1 MQPISQDH
9 ELELLNE
16 KVSYSFLNFF
26 SSIIDTQLKYSLGV
40 IMKTFFKFFGA
51 AFGLAFLVCSIYVVN
66 LFSSKPFS
74 LDHYLA
80 KDLIVNL
87 VDSPEYMTYI
97 GIVDFLNPI
106 TKHNSKLSNNTLEDS
121 EADHIDTIKHLQIL
135 NSYTDDDLTEDQII
149 TKKIA
154 VFDTENDINGFE
166 NFRFHSY
173 PINQIGG
180 AHLNAVEFMTD
191 IHPIRNKREA
201 NDYLK
206 RVNQIASSMDNLLIW
221 FDKQAEI
228 GIYPPTFVFD
238 HVINQLSEMLSNPS
252 NPLLEVFAKKVREL
266 DLSDSEISSLETE
279 LSKIIEESFNPA
291 YQRLLDR
298 MIADKSYSNL
308 DHGVWSLPNGDE
320 FYKLRIRT
328 YTTTDYSPQEIHDI
342 GLSEVKRISERIA
355 EIFNELGYD
364 NKKPVGLLLNEL
376 NESPDFLYADTAD
389 RKEIVIRDYT
399 EMVAEAAKKVEPY
412 FERMPKASV
421 EVRPVPE
428 YSEQTAAGGYYQ
440 GPSLDGKRPGVFYAN
455 LYDIKQTPTYSMMAL
470 TLHEAIPGHHMQIAL
485 NQENENL
492 TLYRKQGYGT
502 SAFSE
507 GWALYAEKLSMEVG
521 VGRDLYDELGIL
533 QSEIFRA
540 VRLVVDTGM
549 HYKRWTR
556 EEAMKYMKE
565 KTGMSDTEVRTEIE
579 RYIVWPGQAL
589 SYKVGMLKILELREK
604 AKSALGEK
612 FDIKKFHTIVLDN
625 GNPPLFILEEL
636 VDKWIEA
643 SA

>member
-1 MQPISQDH
+1 M
-9 ELELLNE
+9 
-16 KVSYSFLNFF
+16 KKF
-26 SSIIDTQLKYSLGV
+26 LKY
-40 IMKTFFKFFGA
+40 IGA
-51 AFGLAFLVCSIYVVN
+51 AFGFAFLISSIYVLN

-80 KDLIVNL
+80 KELMVSL
-87 VDSPEYMTYI
+87 LDSPEYLTYI
-97 GIVDFLNPI
+97 GAFDLLNPI
-106 TKHNSKLSNNTLEDS
+106 IKHNSKLSNDTLDDDEKSYIDS
-121 EADHIDTIKHLQIL
+121 LKHLQTL
-135 NSYTDDDLTEDQII
+135 NSYSDDELTENQII

-154 VFDTENDINGFE
+154 IFDTENDINEFE

-173 PINQIGG
+173 PVNQISG
-180 AHLNAVEFMTD
+180 AHLNAIEFMTD
-191 IHPIRNKREA
+191 IHPIRSKREA
-201 NDYLK
+201 KDYLK
-206 RVNQIASSMDNLLIW
+206 RVSQIGASMDNLLLW
-221 FDKQAEI
+221 FDEQAKI

-238 HVINQLSEMLSNPS
+238 HVINQLSEMLSDPS
-252 NPLLEVFAKKVREL
+252 NPLQEVFRKKVREL
-266 DLSDSEISSLETE
+266 DLSDSEVYSLEVE
-279 LSKIIEESFNPA
+279 LSNIIEKSFNPA

-298 MIADKSYSNL
+298 MIADKSNSNPN
-308 DHGVWSLPNGDE
+308 HGVWSLPNGDE

-328 YTTTDYSPQEIHDI
+328 YTTTNYSPQEIHDI
-342 GLSEVKRISERIA
+342 GLSEVKRISERMR

-364 NKKPVGLLLNEL
+364 NNKSVGVLLNEL
-376 NESPDFLYADTAD
+376 NENPDFLYADTPD

-399 EMVAEAAKKVEPY
+399 AMVAEAAKKVEPY
-412 FERMPKASV
+412 FERMPIASV

-492 TLYRKQGYGT
+492 TLYRKQGYRT

-507 GWALYAEKLSMEVG
+507 GWALYSEKLSLEVG

-540 VRLVVDTGM
+540 VRLVVDTGI
-549 HYKRWTR
+549 HFKKWTR
-556 EEAMKYMKE
+556 EEAMDFMKNE
-565 KTGMSDTEVRTEIE
+565 TGMSDTEVRAEIE

-604 AKSALGEK
+604 AKTALGEK
-612 FDIKKFHTIVLDN
+612 FDIRKFHTIVLDN
-625 GNPPLFILEEL
+625 GIPPLFVLEEL
-636 VDKWIEA
+636 VGNWIEA
-643 SA
+643 SS